1 MIIRQAKKED
11 NQRLIDLENKFF
23 MGEKVSISFIKNDFF
38 YKDKYFKSD
47 YFICEE
53 ENRIIFVVA
62 IGEKTFLYN
71 GKKLKG
77 GLVHLLRIEK
87 EFQKKP
93 VREFKQ
99 IHLSILKLFKERKFD
114 FIYGIIKSD
123 NYNAALFAKKRGYS
137 LFGSFNLYVF
147 PNYFKKKPIF
157 SDFDSYLNSYFEKNI
172 FTPEKPSIVS
182 RDGVLYNEID
192 FSKYVKIYVKNVPK
206 TLLILSKIFFG
217 RDIIRKF
224 EEKKRRLSY
233 KIIQIINADSTKK
246 LNEFIKYKRWENF
259 QDGIEITAV
268 INRTNFKVSSP
279 IKYKNDIFLKIINP
293 ELKMNFSDFLIDL
306 SDL

>member
-192 FSKYVKIYVKNVPK
+192 FSKYVKIYVKSVPK

>member
-147 PNYFKKKPIF
+147 PNYFKKKPI
-157 SDFDSYLNSYFEKNI
+157 SPDFDSYLNSYFEKNI

>member
-11 NQRLIDLENKFF
+11 NQRLIDLENKIF

-147 PNYFKKKPIF
+147 PNYFKKKLIF
-157 SDFDSYLNSYFEKNI
+157 PDFDSYLNSNFEKNI

-233 KIIQIINADSTKK
+233 KIIQIINADSTKR

>member
-1 MIIRQAKKED
+1 
-11 NQRLIDLENKFF
+11 

-38 YKDKYFKSD
+38 YKDKNFKSD

-62 IGEKTFLYN
+62 IGEKSFLYN

-147 PNYFKKKPIF
+147 PNYFKKKPI
-157 SDFDSYLNSYFEKNI
+157 SPDFDSYLNSYFEKNI

-233 KIIQIINADSTKK
+233 KIIQIINADSTKR

-293 ELKMNFSDFLIDL
+293 ELKMNFSNFLIDL